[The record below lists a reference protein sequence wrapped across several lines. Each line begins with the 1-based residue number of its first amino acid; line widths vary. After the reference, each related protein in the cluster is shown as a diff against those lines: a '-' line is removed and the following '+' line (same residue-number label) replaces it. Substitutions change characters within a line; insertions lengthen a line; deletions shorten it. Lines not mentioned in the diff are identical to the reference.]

1 MSSNVNNNH
10 SRKVTIDT
18 QNNPYCDNSIR
29 TSKYTV
35 YNFIPLFLFYFYS
48 NYFNLYFL
56 VVTIILSIKEISTM
70 SWTIG
75 VIPYLAVILMSVIR
89 EAFEDY
95 KKYSNDKKM
104 NEAITQKY
112 NSKTKKFE
120 EIKWGNILTGD
131 ILKIKKNEEISSD
144 LLIIHSSSEDGL
156 CYLETSNL
164 DGENAL
170 KPRKTMTLIN
180 LENYNSFDIYLGQPD
195 KNIYELNG
203 FVVEKNQNLNNNEQK
218 HFFNKDN
225 VLLRGASLK
234 NVDYIYGI
242 VLYSGKDTKLM
253 QNIERD
259 SFKRSHIEKTE
270 NAIVIYVMLFTF
282 LLCIVGAIAA
292 IYKHKWLRNHNAFYL
307 FKHDEKKKDVREGF
321 KYFGIYFLIFQN
333 ITPICLMIA
342 LEVVKMAQVFLMSFD
357 ENLFKNKG
365 DKFKV
370 LNFRIQEDLGN
381 IKYVFTDKTGTLTKN
396 EMKFRGCSIM
406 NILYNESNEDN
417 KDINNSNKISY
428 FDNKFNKKCLIKGFE
443 NLEPIKSGT
452 NYINTISDS
461 LKYFFLNISLNHNV
475 LTEKKDNNEI
485 VYQGSNPDEL
495 TLVNCANELDIK
507 FQSCIGNKI
516 KLIFFKQNLEFEI
529 LERFEFSSERKR
541 SSIVVED
548 PISKKI
554 FLYMKGAD
562 DVILT
567 EKCLNIFS
575 YEHYFLKTKE
585 HIDNFARAGYRTLCY
600 CMREIDKNEFNN
612 FHNEYKE
619 LKTKLI
625 SNPNSESLKNE
636 IEKLIGTLEINMV
649 LLGASCLED
658 KLQNGVKKTISNLI
672 DAGISVWMLTGDK
685 IDTAESIAYSCKLF
699 NDDTNVFRIPKEE
712 NEKLLKDKLDEISNA
727 MEEINKNLLKKLN
740 DMRVKKDINEN
751 MKFNPNDLKNEN
763 EMKNEEKKKE
773 KKLTENIID
782 INSNKELL
790 NIKRIN
796 VTNVNNVKK
805 ENNNEN
811 KNYNKINSD
820 LESNK
825 DNNINNNNK
834 KSKRLEIQNYNFID
848 DQNYIQTNLPKNK
861 RKLSDSQVINFLIT
875 SNYLITNEK
884 SEKKIKKIRIN
895 DNNNNNNI
903 NFDVNLNNNKDN
915 SSNNNQNIIINNE
928 ENSLGQNSINSV
940 INEVILTQN
949 QNNINNKN
957 NDTHEINFKTETPID
972 DYRNKIQ
979 NKIDRINTFGE
990 RAQGIRFKKKKSIDE
1005 QTMEINND
1013 NKKIVQKEIIK
1024 HTVNYG
1030 LIIEDISITKVLD
1043 DDSLRPLFL
1052 QIISNCRSVV
1062 LSRCSPIQ
1070 KSKMVATIKNDV
1082 EKEGFGVLAIGDG
1095 GNDVN
1100 MIKEANVGIG
1110 IFGKEGY
1117 QAAYNSDYAISNFSY
1132 LTRLLFYHGRFF
1144 MLRNSYFIYYFFYKS
1159 IIYAMPHFW
1168 FLFFNGYSSSIIYDD
1183 AQFLIYN
1190 ALGSNLVI
1198 GICSVLEQDIDLDF
1212 NNFPNKENIKELLP
1226 DIYKSYRDSHP
1237 FTILRFIIW
1246 SLFALCHTAVIFF
1259 VPNLCMRNNILG
1271 DNGYTGDYWT
1281 YAMFCYMLIIT
1292 YQTCLIFTDF
1302 WYLSYTILIVY
1313 IVHILVNFLTVFI
1326 RHFAGFDQC
1335 AGHTFEWWRE
1345 PKFWLIFFMAFG
1357 LGYIPYYI
1365 YFKFKEFFVYDIVRE
1380 LKNGKYIYD
1389 IDKKK
1394 YKKQLKGINKLK
1406 KLVEIFKNYY
1416 ENDEEVSDKDKAHNV
1431 MYKEMK
1437 ELVKKYKETELSN
1450 QINKNNNENN
1460 IDNNQDN
1467 EQKEF
1472 IKKIT
1477 KAIVMEYPEIFENY
1491 NNINN
1496 NILNNDIEKEEEEE
1510 EEDEESN
1517 NIDFLD

>member
-1 MSSNVNNNH
+1 MSSNINNNQ
-10 SRKVTIDT
+10 SENNDNNLRKVTIDT

-56 VVTIILSIKEISTM
+56 VVTVILSIKSISTM

-75 VIPYLAVILMSVIR
+75 VIPYLAVIFMSIIR
-89 EAFEDY
+89 EAVEDY

-104 NEAITQKY
+104 NEAINQKY
-112 NSKTKKFE
+112 NKETKQFE
-120 EIKWGNILTGD
+120 ETKWGNILAGD
-131 ILKIKKNEEISSD
+131 ILKINKNEKISSD
-144 LLIIHSSSEDGL
+144 LLIIYSSGEDGL

-180 LENYNSFDIYLGQPD
+180 LENYNSFDIYLEQPN
-195 KNIYELNG
+195 KNIYKLDG
-203 FVVEKNQNLNNNEQK
+203 FVIEKNENINNNDKK

-234 NVDYIYGI
+234 NVDYVYGI

-259 SFKRSHIEKTE
+259 SFKRSHIENTE
-270 NAIVIYVMLFTF
+270 NSIVIFVMLFTF
-282 LLCIVGAIAA
+282 VLCIVGAIAA

-307 FKHDEKKKDVREGF
+307 FKHDEKIKDVKDGF

-357 ENLFKNKG
+357 ENLFKYKG

-381 IKYVFTDKTGTLTKN
+381 IKYIFTDKTGTLTKN

-406 NILYNESNEDN
+406 NILYNKNNEDKN
-417 KDINNSNKISY
+417 INSNNISY
-428 FDNKFNKKCLIKGFE
+428 FDNKFDKNCLIKGFE
-443 NLEPIKSGT
+443 NLNQIKTDT

-461 LKYFFLNISLNHNV
+461 IKYFFLNISLNHNV
-475 LTEKKDNNEI
+475 LTEKKNNNEI

-516 KLIFFKQNLEFEI
+516 KLNFFKQPLEYEI

-548 PISKKI
+548 PILKKI
-554 FLYMKGAD
+554 FIYMKGAD
-562 DVILT
+562 DVILS
-567 EKCLNIFS
+567 EKCLNSFS
-575 YEHYFLKTKE
+575 YNNYYKKTKE
-585 HIDNFARAGYRTLCY
+585 HIDNFARSGYRTLCY
-600 CMREIDKNEFNN
+600 CMREIDKNEFYN
-612 FHNEYKE
+612 FHNKYKE

-625 SNPNSESLKNE
+625 SNPNSEPLKNE
-636 IEKLIGTLEINMV
+636 IEKLIGALEYNMV

-672 DAGISVWMLTGDK
+672 EAGINVWMLTGDK

-699 NDDTNVFRIPKEE
+699 NDDTNVFKIPKEE
-712 NEKLLKDKLDEISNA
+712 DEKLLENKLKEILNE
-727 MEEINKNLLKKLN
+727 MEKINEKYLKKLN
-740 DMRVKKDINEN
+740 DERVKKDINEN
-751 MKFNPNDLKNEN
+751 MKFDPNDIKNEN
-763 EMKNEEKKKE
+763 DKKNDEKKKE
-773 KKLTENIID
+773 NKLFLNNID

-796 VTNVNNVKK
+796 VIGNNNSKK
-805 ENNNEN
+805 DNKNNNEN
-811 KNYNKINSD
+811 KNYNKINAEQ
-820 LESNK
+820 ESNN
-825 DNNINNNNK
+825 DNNINNNQK
-834 KSKRLEIQNYNFID
+834 GKRLEIQNYNFFD
-848 DQNYIQTNLPKNK
+848 DQNYIQTNTNKVK
-861 RKLSDSQVINFLIT
+861 RKISDSQVINFLIT
-875 SNYLITNEK
+875 SNYLLTSEK
-884 SEKKIKKIRIN
+884 NEKKIKKIRIN
-895 DNNNNNNI
+895 NNNNI
-903 NFDVNLNNNKDN
+903 QFDVNLNNNNND
-915 SSNNNQNIIINNE
+915 SSNNNNNE
-928 ENSLGQNSINSV
+928 ENSLGQNSVNSV
-940 INEVILTQN
+940 VNEVIITQN
-949 QNNINNKN
+949 QNQNYKN
-957 NDTHEINFKTETPID
+957 NNYNLNNIDTTNEIKFKTENPID
-972 DYRNKIQ
+972 DFRNNLQKKI
-979 NKIDRINTFGE
+979 KRLDTYGE
-990 RAQGIRFKKKKSIDE
+990 RVQGIKFKKKTIDE
-1005 QTMEINND
+1005 QTIEINND
-1013 NKKIVQKEIIK
+1013 INKKLIVK
-1024 HTVNYG
+1024 HSVNYG
-1030 LIIEDISITKVLD
+1030 LIIEDISISKVLD
-1043 DDSLRPLFL
+1043 NDSLRSSFL
-1052 QIISNCRSVV
+1052 KIVSNCRSVV

-1070 KSKMVATIKNDV
+1070 KSKMVSTIKIEV
-1082 EKEGFGVLAIGDG
+1082 VKEGFCVLAIGDG

-1100 MIKEANVGIG
+1100 MIKEANVGVG

-1132 LTRLLFYHGRFF
+1132 LTRILFYHGRFF

-1237 FTILRFIIW
+1237 FTILRFVLW
-1246 SLFALCHTAVIFF
+1246 SLFALCHTAIIFF
-1259 VPNLCMRNNILG
+1259 IPSLCLRNNVLG
-1271 DNGYTGDYWT
+1271 DNGKTGDYWT

-1313 IVHILVNFLTVFI
+1313 VVHILINFLTVFI

-1335 AGHTFEWWRE
+1335 AGHTFEWWKE

-1365 YFKFKEFFVYDIVRE
+1365 YFKFKEFFVYDIIRE
-1380 LKNGKYIYD
+1380 LKNGKYLYD
-1389 IDKKK
+1389 IEKKK
-1394 YKKQLKGINKLK
+1394 YKKKLKGANKLK
-1406 KLVEIFKNYY
+1406 KLIEIFKNYY
-1416 ENDEEVSDKDKAHNV
+1416 ENDDEPDKDKAHNV

-1437 ELVKKYKETELSN
+1437 ELAKKYKEYELL
-1450 QINKNNNENN
+1450 NKNNNNNENN
-1460 IDNNQDN
+1460 SNNKPDTKHELIN
-1467 EQKEF
+1467 
-1472 IKKIT
+1472 KIS
-1477 KAIVMEYPEIFENY
+1477 KAIVMEYPEIFDNY
-1491 NNINN
+1491 NND
-1496 NILNNDIEKEEEEE
+1496 NIINDIEKEEEEE
-1510 EEDEESN
+1510 EEEEDESN
-1517 NIDFLD
+1517 DIEFLD